1 MPRHK
6 LKPNFDPKAT
16 MQEMIAAVAAYYGEP
31 YDDRYDDIRNRKS
44 LRATAEHF
52 NITVLKVRKMLITAE
67 MYSIAQSRQVQ
78 KLYSEGKTVP
88 EIMEILKL
96 SRASVQSYLPY
107 SKTVYNLD
115 ERSVGADRIARWR
128 EKHKKTSES

>member
-1 MPRHK
+1 M
-6 LKPNFDPKAT
+6 
-16 MQEMIAAVAAYYGEP
+16 
-31 YDDRYDDIRNRKS
+31 
-44 LRATAEHF
+44 
-52 NITVLKVRKMLITAE
+52 ITAG

-78 KLYSEGKTVP
+78 KLNSVGKTVP
-88 EIMEILKL
+88 EIMEIMKL

-128 EKHKKTSES
+128 EKHKKISES